1 MANSLL
7 RLSVRWLKRI
17 LTDMTHEEFKVVW
30 LPLSGTFYRAAWS
43 VLGNEADARD
53 AVQDA
58 YVRLWNSRDKLDD
71 VRNPSSF
78 GVAMVK
84 NISLDMMRR
93 KAVRQGPDVEDAAK
107 DTPSGQDA
115 DQPAISKETA
125 ESLYRAMD
133 LLSRQDRELVRLRF
147 FEDMEYDDISRRT
160 GLNPVNVRVR
170 ISRARQKIK
179 QLMRTL

>member
-1 MANSLL
+1 
-7 RLSVRWLKRI
+7 
-17 LTDMTHEEFKVVW
+17 MTHEEFKVVW

-107 DTPSGQDA
+107 DTPSSQDA

-160 GLNPVNVRVR
+160 GLNLVNVRVR

>member
-1 MANSLL
+1 
-7 RLSVRWLKRI
+7 
-17 LTDMTHEEFKVVW
+17 MTHEEFKLVW

-84 NISLDMMRR
+84 KVKAKKDDAKPR
-93 KAVRQGPDVEDAAK
+93 KKKRLRWVEVEDEVVEE
-107 DTPSGQDA
+107 DIVD
-115 DQPAISKETA
+115 IEEA
-125 ESLYRAMD
+125 EVD
-133 LLSRQDRELVRLRF
+133 EP
-147 FEDMEYDDISRRT
+147 E
-160 GLNPVNVRVR
+160 
-170 ISRARQKIK
+170 K
-179 QLMRTL
+179 